1 MLHDKEDITLTRQ
14 QKGFICNEFGYT
26 TDDEGNL
33 KWNLWEKS
41 KTQKDFA
48 NCNETPE
55 WLNYSNFMQNLD
67 TVLTERL
74 SMLLLYEI
82 KSRSPA

>member
-41 KTQKDFA
+41 KTQKDFSYCFIKA
-48 NCNETPE
+48 PKI
-55 WLNYSNFMQNLD
+55 NYCTALFNSQ
-67 TVLTERL
+67 
-74 SMLLLYEI
+74 I
-82 KSRSPA
+82 